1 MNNSARYWKNVAL
14 IREIQA
20 QDHATYTVNELEIM
34 YRDSVRD
41 LDAEVRKIFNTFSV
55 GAGITEAEARALINN
70 AKNDEIAAR
79 LKELLAKTNDPAIR
93 AELTKKIH
101 AQAYGARMS
110 RLEAVKQNV
119 YAYFAGKAL
128 TEIQKTRTLYNTVI
142 EESYYSTIHDIA
154 KGCNVGINFSLIPQ
168 KTLDEMLSE
177 KWHGAQFSERV
188 WNNTAEAAT
197 RAQEIISRGLLAHT
211 SRSKMADELAAVT
224 NNTKYNAMRLV
235 RTQTNHYTN
244 LSELKAYK
252 ELGIEQYKYL
262 ATLDERTC
270 ETCSPLD
277 GKIFYIKDAV
287 EGVNYPSMHPHCRC
301 TTTFPRN
308 YAARWARDPH
318 SGKGYKIP
326 DMTYSEWIDS
336 LSDEQK
342 AAFEKNVKMYKNRSS
357 DKKQYERY
365 TNVLG
370 KENVPKSFDLFQD
383 LKYNDIAKY
392 EDLKYYYR
400 NINGRPIEYVKIDRD
415 LEKAGITGK
424 GRAYP
429 VEKLNIVGWRIHAE
443 NRLKQSGLNKAEA
456 IGFMDSAIAMMKQ
469 YPKPNTLFNY
479 YSDNGVIGIKEIDS
493 VVQTVVGQDRFRE
506 DTYKILEV
514 MKKWLK

>member
-211 SRSKMADELAAVT
+211 PRSKMADELAAVT

-244 LSELKAYK
+244 LTE
-252 ELGIEQYKYL
+252 
-262 ATLDERTC
+262 
-270 ETCSPLD
+270 
-277 GKIFYIKDAV
+277 
-287 EGVNYPSMHPHCRC
+287 
-301 TTTFPRN
+301 
-308 YAARWARDPH
+308 
-318 SGKGYKIP
+318 
-326 DMTYSEWIDS
+326 
-336 LSDEQK
+336 
-342 AAFEKNVKMYKNRSS
+342 
-357 DKKQYERY
+357 
-365 TNVLG
+365 
-370 KENVPKSFDLFQD
+370 
-383 LKYNDIAKY
+383 
-392 EDLKYYYR
+392 
-400 NINGRPIEYVKIDRD
+400 
-415 LEKAGITGK
+415 
-424 GRAYP
+424 
-429 VEKLNIVGWRIHAE
+429 
-443 NRLKQSGLNKAEA
+443 
-456 IGFMDSAIAMMKQ
+456 
-469 YPKPNTLFNY
+469 
-479 YSDNGVIGIKEIDS
+479 
-493 VVQTVVGQDRFRE
+493 
-506 DTYKILEV
+506 
-514 MKKWLK
+514 